1 MSELRRS
8 ASAPELKSESSST
21 TGQGEVDWLRQ
32 TTKGKQPEK
41 QPVEHRDNFASSSTT
56 GQREV
61 DWLRQTTKGKQSEKK
76 PVEHGDNVASSST
89 TGQRRNFDLLEALDK
104 DEKKRWG
111 DQDTMSRE
119 SDSRIEIEMRSMARL
134 SPDRDR
140 RNVRHYTERRPRDLE
155 EGLGPHEGNEGHHT
169 DTDRSRSVSSER
181 RALTD
186 SELRRE
192 LRNIQ
197 DGMRNIMQR
206 LDNRRDNT
214 GRRTWGEWYNTSWNT
229 HISTFGGIG
238 VGFSVASTVYML
250 RPDLLTKALNAL
262 GH

>member
-8 ASAPELKSESSST
+8 ASAPELKSE
-21 TGQGEVDWLRQ
+21 
-32 TTKGKQPEK
+32 
-41 QPVEHRDNFASSSTT
+41 SSSTT

-111 DQDTMSRE
+111 DQDTMSRDVSPRGDQGTMSRE